1 VTAQD
6 LSATIA
12 AFLGASGESFGN
24 GHVVSSEAASG
35 NLLDKLIYVNDRVTV
50 NDKMRFSFSLGL
62 IILDLILFPLGLFF
76 LRKGGLPVWLKWLMV
91 TAVAF
96 PLMTHLS
103 KTPIWQLGTV
113 GSGAVIIGASMAVAG
128 FLVMADRSNLI
139 RAAWII
145 PAAGALFFLVD
156 LAAGAP
162 AQLDTI
168 FGYTSVSGARFY
180 GIGNLGFAMFAASI
194 LMLAGMIAERDHYWR
209 WVALGAV
216 ALASFWAA
224 APRFGADVGGTLA
237 MVPVLLIF
245 GVGLIFK
252 KRIPWRRLPA
262 VALAGFGVVAVLGL
276 IELARPVAERTHL
289 GNFFAGW
296 IEEPGASAALL
307 RRKIVSSATFGILPW
322 GLVVP
327 ATIIVLVVISRR
339 YTQLWQGLI
348 GRRPYFRTTLEALI
362 AAAIGGSVFNDS
374 GVTVG
379 GMVLALAVPWVFL
392 LANQSQAAAPVQE
405 ERAAQVGG
413 PVLSDG

>member
-1 VTAQD
+1 
-6 LSATIA
+6 
-12 AFLGASGESFGN
+12 
-24 GHVVSSEAASG
+24 
-35 NLLDKLIYVNDRVTV
+35 LIYVNDRVTV

-379 GMVLALAVPWVFL
+379 GM
-392 LANQSQAAAPVQE
+392 
-405 ERAAQVGG
+405 
-413 PVLSDG
+413 